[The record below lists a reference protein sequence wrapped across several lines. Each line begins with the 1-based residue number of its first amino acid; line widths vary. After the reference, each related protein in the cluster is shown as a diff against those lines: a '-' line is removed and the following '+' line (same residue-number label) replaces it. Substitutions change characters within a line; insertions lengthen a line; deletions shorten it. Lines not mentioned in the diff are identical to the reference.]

1 EGDPEPVPPDPYHV
15 DNHSTYCSRRE
26 AGLEEGY
33 ESGSWQEEAGVEN
46 CLENKEEWEHE
57 SDEETQ
63 LQLDVKE
70 DSWEAQTHT
79 DSDQEIEEI
88 SWAGVPISGLE
99 ESQALSMKP
108 YQDFGS
114 WYEET
119 DSQISEDEARQPRH
133 EAEIHGYDLGV
144 PEKEEAIS
152 EAGRNVKESQ
162 LALAEE
168 EELES
173 EAGRNVTELEAS
185 SINLSGY
192 NKEAAAYQQWEDNLK
207 TWYHSYQ
214 LSDEKT
220 DDESIDTWEDFRL
233 EMRRLMKE
241 TAAQYH
247 QPQKNDTHALHTS
260 TPRFG
265 LGVRRLITLTAH
277 KRSKGTSENTESKAT
292 VVHIKGGPQPEDE
305 AMQQG
310 LQKPPASSN
319 QRTEAKDPI
328 SDPHKEITRCLIAKG
343 KQEVTINNF
352 LIPDAPSYHKTTSK
366 RPYQY
371 RGVVWSFLLKGE
383 PPDLPPKTKPTKYQ
397 DKALESQKR
406 MKPD

>member
-1 EGDPEPVPPDPYHV
+1 MDEEDHYWEEEQSMLDEESSCGDDQWSDDGSNTDFEEDPYVGDPEPVPPDPYHV

-33 ESGSWQEEAGVEN
+33 ESGSWKEAVGVEN

-70 DSWEAQTHT
+70 DSWEAQTHP

-88 SWAGVPISGLE
+88 SWAGVPFSGPE
-99 ESQALSMKP
+99 ERQALSMKP
-108 YQDFGS
+108 YRDFGS

-119 DSQISEDEARQPRH
+119 DSQISEDEARQPSH

-152 EAGRNVKESQ
+152 KAGRNVKESQ
-162 LALAEE
+162 LALPEE

-233 EMRRLMKE
+233 EMRRLVEEAEKE

-247 QPQKNDTHALHTS
+247 QPQNNDTHALHTS
-260 TPRFG
+260 TPRFRTRSKKADHPHSPHEVKPTIG
-265 LGVRRLITLTAH
+265 KPTIKQSKSSQPSSLQLPKEPAIRP
-277 KRSKGTSENTESKAT
+277 RSKGTSENTESKAT
-292 VVHIKGGPQPEDE
+292 LFHIKGGPQPEDE
-305 AMQQG
+305 AMQHG
-310 LQKPPASSN
+310 L
-319 QRTEAKDPI
+319 
-328 SDPHKEITRCLIAKG
+328 
-343 KQEVTINNF
+343 
-352 LIPDAPSYHKTTSK
+352 
-366 RPYQY
+366 
-371 RGVVWSFLLKGE
+371 
-383 PPDLPPKTKPTKYQ
+383 
-397 DKALESQKR
+397 
-406 MKPD
+406 